1 MPDKSEFIRH
11 LEIALDMLDR
21 AEGTTLYDINK
32 KMMGWTD
39 TEYSDML
46 KSLAV
51 FLVQIRHDNK
61 ND

>member
-1 MPDKSEFIRH
+1 MTDKNEFIRY

-32 KMMGWTD
+32 KIMGWTD
-39 TEYSDML
+39 KEYSQML
-46 KSLAV
+46 ESLAI
-51 FLVQIRHDNK
+51 FLVQIRHDVN